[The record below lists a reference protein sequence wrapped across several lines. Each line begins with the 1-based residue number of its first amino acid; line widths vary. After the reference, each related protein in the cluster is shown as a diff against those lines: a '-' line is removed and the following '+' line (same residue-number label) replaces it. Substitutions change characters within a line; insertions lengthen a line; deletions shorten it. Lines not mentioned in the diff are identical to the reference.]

1 MRIWLLT
8 LIFTLLLLSACQ
20 EALPLVDESISVK
33 ETAVVIVT
41 EIPPS
46 ATAQPTTTMVATA
59 TTTSIPTI
67 QAAQATATATLR
79 PQEESARELDTAVAP
94 TRDNYRLAQAYR
106 GLNATQEKTV
116 LPVTEPLP
124 IGTIHTFNILN
135 VIDNTVSQIDAELL
149 AIGEHAYFWF
159 DTTPGAL
166 IPDANELD
174 AAVATFDDIYGKVT
188 AQFGSEANPGI
199 DGDPR
204 LHVVNA
210 SPIALCGTTLDT
222 MDQCYLAGLVTSID
236 MLPRAVDGRS
246 NEREMFV
253 MNSQRFGG
261 DYYLGVLAHE
271 FRHMIEDNFDSSGM
285 DWEKEGSATLAA
297 EIAGFPSNGP
307 ERGNV
312 FLTNPDQQLN
322 SWTEDNT
329 SPFYGQ
335 GYLLNRYILDRFG
348 ADFYKAFAT
357 SQAQGLNTIDAIAP
371 EFGLDQ
377 TGETVW
383 LDWLTALALHNH
395 PHAPEQYTFQNAGV
409 DTAAATPI
417 ETLPTT
423 IDTTVHQYAA
433 DYYAL
438 PNEPLTL
445 TFSGNET
452 VSLIGSPAA
461 SGDHYWVAQ
470 RANHSNPQLTR
481 ELDLSA
487 VDSATLNYSVFADI
501 EHGYDFAYVAVSTD
515 NGRSWQPLSADNMQG
530 LDPAD
535 SPSGGA
541 HTPRF
546 YTGRSQEWVQE
557 SIDLTPFAGQTIQLR
572 FEYVTDPILTYAGI
586 AFDDISVPEINFF
599 DDAES
604 ELDGWTA
611 EGFVRS
617 TDMLPQNWHLILITF
632 EADSTPTVQ
641 QFTPNSGEP
650 FTLNVENPGSEN
662 PILIVAATAPQTLE
676 ETTYSLNLAN

>member
-1 MRIWLLT
+1 M
-8 LIFTLLLLSACQ
+8 
-20 EALPLVDESISVK
+20 
-33 ETAVVIVT
+33 
-41 EIPPS
+41 
-46 ATAQPTTTMVATA
+46 
-59 TTTSIPTI
+59 
-67 QAAQATATATLR
+67 
-79 PQEESARELDTAVAP
+79 
-94 TRDNYRLAQAYR
+94 
-106 GLNATQEKTV
+106 
-116 LPVTEPLP
+116 
-124 IGTIHTFNILN
+124 
-135 VIDNTVSQIDAELL
+135 
-149 AIGEHAYFWF
+149 
-159 DTTPGAL
+159 
-166 IPDANELD
+166 
-174 AAVATFDDIYGKVT
+174 
-188 AQFGSEANPGI
+188 
-199 DGDPR
+199 
-204 LHVVNA
+204 
-210 SPIALCGTTLDT
+210 
-222 MDQCYLAGLVTSID
+222 
-236 MLPRAVDGRS
+236 
-246 NEREMFV
+246 
-253 MNSQRFGG
+253 
-261 DYYLGVLAHE
+261 
-271 FRHMIEDNFDSSGM
+271 
-285 DWEKEGSATLAA
+285 
-297 EIAGFPSNGP
+297 
-307 ERGNV
+307 
-312 FLTNPDQQLN
+312 
-322 SWTEDNT
+322 
-329 SPFYGQ
+329 
-335 GYLLNRYILDRFG
+335 
-348 ADFYKAFAT
+348 
-357 SQAQGLNTIDAIAP
+357 
-371 EFGLDQ
+371 
-377 TGETVW
+377 
-383 LDWLTALALHNH
+383 DWLTALALHNH

-452 VSLIGSPAA
+452 VSLIGSLAA

-535 SPSGGA
+535 SPSGSA

-617 TDMLPQNWHLILITF
+617 TDILPQNWHLILITF

-641 QFTPNSGEP
+641 QFTPDSGEP